1 MALNAD
7 GLTIESHPDP
17 ANSISDADQAIS
29 IETLDSILKSI

>member
-17 ANSISDADQAIS
+17 DKSISDADQAIS
-29 IETLDSILKSI
+29 IETLDSIFKSI